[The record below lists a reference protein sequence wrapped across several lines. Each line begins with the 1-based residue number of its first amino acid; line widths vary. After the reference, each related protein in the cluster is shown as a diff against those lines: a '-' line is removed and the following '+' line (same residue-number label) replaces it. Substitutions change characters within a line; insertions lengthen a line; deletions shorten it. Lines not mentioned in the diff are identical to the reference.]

1 MNITNLRAGE
11 LPGTYVVTEPVTDT
25 ELMRLAKLLA
35 KRRLARGRKID
46 SPAEVHRCL
55 QTLLMD
61 YEHEVFGILML
72 DNRHRIIRFSEMFR
86 GTINSASVYPREVVK
101 EALAQNA
108 AAVILVHNHPSG
120 EPEPSQADQ
129 QITDRIKQ
137 ALDTVDVRVL
147 DHVVVGHEGT
157 VSFTE
162 RGWV

>member
-11 LPGTYVVTEPVTDT
+11 IPGTYIVTEPVTET

-35 KRRLARGRKID
+35 KRRLARGRKVG
-46 SPAEVHRCL
+46 SPDEVHRCL

-61 YEHEVFGILML
+61 YEHEVFGVLML
-72 DNRHRIIRFSEMFR
+72 DNRHRIIQFAEMFR

-101 EALAQNA
+101 EALANNA

-120 EPEPSQADQ
+120 EPEPSQADR
-129 QITDRIKQ
+129 QITDRIKL

-157 VSFTE
+157 VSFAE

>member
-46 SPAEVHRCL
+46 SPGEVHRCL

-72 DNRHRIIRFSEMFR
+72 DNRHRIIQFSEMFR

-120 EPEPSQADQ
+120 EPEPSQADR

-137 ALDTVDVRVL
+137 ALDTVEVRVL

-157 VSFTE
+157 VSFAE
-162 RGWV
+162 RGWC

>member
-46 SPAEVHRCL
+46 SPGEGHRCL

-72 DNRHRIIRFSEMFR
+72 DNRHRIIQFSEMFR
-86 GTINSASVYPREVVK
+86 GSISSASVYPREVVK

-120 EPEPSQADQ
+120 EPEPSQADR

-137 ALDTVDVRVL
+137 ALDTVEVRVL

-157 VSFTE
+157 VSFAE
-162 RGWV
+162 RGWC